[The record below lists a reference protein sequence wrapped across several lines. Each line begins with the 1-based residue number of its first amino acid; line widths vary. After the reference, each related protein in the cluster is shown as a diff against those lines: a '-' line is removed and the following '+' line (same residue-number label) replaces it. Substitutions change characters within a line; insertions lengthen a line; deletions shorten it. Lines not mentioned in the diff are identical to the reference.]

1 MCFLLRNVSFK
12 AVTSITFS
20 FRYNSSSLRFGLH
33 DKLAIPKQNVCTHE
47 TDQRIPVMVED
58 ALPWPTIDRTY
69 LEVSGCLGTA
79 LVVFLGAI
87 MDFSTVDALGMFLET
102 GLTLVLVNV
111 KGLGGAGALREPI
124 DSNRSFP
131 VVYTFSILSAASQT
145 L

>member
-1 MCFLLRNVSFK
+1 M
-12 AVTSITFS
+12 
-20 FRYNSSSLRFGLH
+20 
-33 DKLAIPKQNVCTHE
+33 
-47 TDQRIPVMVED
+47 
-58 ALPWPTIDRTY
+58 
-69 LEVSGCLGTA
+69 GTA
-79 LVVFLGAI
+79 LVVLLGAI

-131 VVYTFSILSAASQT
+131 VVSTFSIVLAASET